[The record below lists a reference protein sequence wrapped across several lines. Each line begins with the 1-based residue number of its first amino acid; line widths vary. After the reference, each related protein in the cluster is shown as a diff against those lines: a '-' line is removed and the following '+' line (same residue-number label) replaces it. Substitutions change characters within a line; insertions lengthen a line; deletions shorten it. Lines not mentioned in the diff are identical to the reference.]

1 MSVSGIEAIGATQ
14 FTPYLPP
21 SVPTEMLGTVTDLG
35 TGSSAS
41 STSGAGG
48 IAALLGEMGL
58 SGAALAQPAG
68 LGSLGSATSGAT
80 GAAGV
85 SGVSSVSGAG
95 AASGDFGSMVL
106 GSIDSLDG
114 LQKTADQLAVQAATG
129 DLENL
134 HDYTIAATQASVATQ
149 VTVAVRNKAVE
160 AFTEIMRMPI

>member
-35 TGSSAS
+35 PGSSAS

-68 LGSLGSATSGAT
+68 LGSLGSATSGA
-80 GAAGV
+80 AGV
-85 SGVSSVSGAG
+85 SGVSGVSGAG

-114 LQKTADQLAVQAATG
+114 LQKTTDQLAVQAATG